1 MEQKKYI
8 TDVWAKLYPDRR
20 EKVYG
25 FLEYDK
31 NLCSYV
37 SEHIPRGSKLLE
49 VAVGTGFPF
58 ADFFQK
64 AGYVVHGIDLSPYLI
79 EKCREL
85 NPNIICKVGEAEN
98 LEYEDNCYDATYC
111 FHSTWYF
118 SDLLKSIDE
127 MIRVTRPK
135 GMTFFDI
142 QNRNNPKIA
151 EGYVYN
157 ILQGKGIRRVIRFF
171 KNIMLMILRKN
182 TFSWHFL
189 FKHVVYETP
198 TFPEDIYKYL
208 KEIGVTNFQ
217 VMVTE
222 KDESIHETNELGA
235 FEDYKRLVFV
245 IRK

>member
-1 MEQKKYI
+1 MEQKRYI

-31 NLCSYV
+31 NLCSFV
-37 SEHIPRGSKLLE
+37 SEHIPKGSKLLE

-64 AGYVVHGIDLSPYLI
+64 AGYVVHGMDISPYLI

-85 NPNIICKVGEAEN
+85 NPNIICKVGDAEN
-98 LEYEDNCYDATYC
+98 LEYEDNCYDVTYC
-111 FHSTWYF
+111 LHSTWYF
-118 SDLLKSIDE
+118 PNLLKAIDE

-135 GMTFFDI
+135 GMIIFDI
-142 QNRNNPKIA
+142 QNRNNRKIA
-151 EGYVYN
+151 EGYNYN
-157 ILQGKGIRRVIRFF
+157 VSQGKGMRRIIRFF
-171 KNIMLMILRKN
+171 KNIVLIILGKN
-182 TFSWHFL
+182 KFSWHFL

-198 TFPEDIYKYL
+198 TFPEDIYQHLGENKVDSL
-208 KEIGVTNFQ
+208 K
-217 VMVTE
+217 VMVME
-222 KDESIHETNELGA
+222 KDKSIHESNELGP
-235 FEDYKRLVFV
+235 FENYMRLVFV